1 MSWPAS
7 GRATSVTSAA
17 GRKRDLPR
25 GQAARR
31 HGVGR
36 GQARVRTETA
46 AEGHDG
52 KNERGLQIMAQLPA
66 STPGEHT
73 NRTPVPPR
81 PSGDG
86 GDPLR
91 KEAQSERGNERLAC
105 DPRGAVI
112 SSSGIEPDAALCL
125 TDLHER
131 HLLSPVRPAGVW
143 SLTASSHPRSGLFI
157 SGPRDR
163 AEPIK
168 SPQPAPSGFTAREL
182 VAHLEPQRRVPPDG
196 FPCLEGLQAPSGIL
210 GATGQRDKRRR
221 LGMVTRQTGGAVGGW
236 PGWI

>member
-1 MSWPAS
+1 MGRTNEASRSWPS
-7 GRATSVTSAA
+7 S
-17 GRKRDLPR
+17 
-25 GQAARR
+25 RR
-31 HGVGR
+31 R
-36 GQARVRTETA
+36 
-46 AEGHDG
+46 
-52 KNERGLQIMAQLPA
+52 LPA
-66 STPGEHT
+66 STPIAH
-73 NRTPVPPR
+73 RCRPA

-105 DPRGAVI
+105 DPRRAVI

-143 SLTASSHPRSGLFI
+143 SLTASSHPRSGLI

-168 SPQPAPSGFTAREL
+168 SPQPAPSAFTAREL
-182 VAHLEPQRRVPPDG
+182 VAQLEPQRRVPPDG

-236 PGWI
+236 PAWI

>member
-1 MSWPAS
+1 MGRTNEASRSWPS
-7 GRATSVTSAA
+7 S
-17 GRKRDLPR
+17 
-25 GQAARR
+25 RR
-31 HGVGR
+31 R
-36 GQARVRTETA
+36 
-46 AEGHDG
+46 
-52 KNERGLQIMAQLPA
+52 LPA
-66 STPGEHT
+66 STPIAH
-73 NRTPVPPR
+73 RCRPA
-81 PSGDG
+81 PSGDD

-91 KEAQSERGNERLAC
+91 KEAQSERGHERLAC
-105 DPRGAVI
+105 DPRRAVI

-143 SLTASSHPRSGLFI
+143 SLTVIEPPALGSHKR
-157 SGPRDR
+157 
-163 AEPIK
+163 
-168 SPQPAPSGFTAREL
+168 PSGSRAHQEPTARTKWVTAREL
-182 VAHLEPQRRVPPDG
+182 VAQLEPQRRVPPDG